1 MPMMLRTYDV
11 YTTDDFNKWR
21 DSVTDQT
28 AKRAINA
35 RITRMASGNFGDV
48 KKIQSISE
56 ASIDVGQGYRLYY
69 KIHERRIIV
78 LLIGGNKKTQD
89 SDIQKALDMAAQDF
103 SFLTD
108 EQHGDAEA

>member
-56 ASIDVGQGYRLYY
+56 ARIDVGQGYRLYY

-89 SDIQKALDMAAQDF
+89 SDIQKALEMAAQDF